1 MNRSEVIG
9 DLGRVGWSQLL
20 ASAAIRTPC
29 QGWHEIHHRSPVY
42 SACAP
47 LTWPRS
53 GGAGQAQIEASQP
66 LEALSLTHP
75 RSSATRNTPG
85 MNVEDVIETL
95 TGFLQG
101 LNERYPEMADDVQRI
116 EIDLDDEG
124 VLKITTN
131 VSAGWAALR

>member
-1 MNRSEVIG
+1 
-9 DLGRVGWSQLL
+9 
-20 ASAAIRTPC
+20 
-29 QGWHEIHHRSPVY
+29 
-42 SACAP
+42 
-47 LTWPRS
+47 
-53 GGAGQAQIEASQP
+53 
-66 LEALSLTHP
+66 
-75 RSSATRNTPG
+75 